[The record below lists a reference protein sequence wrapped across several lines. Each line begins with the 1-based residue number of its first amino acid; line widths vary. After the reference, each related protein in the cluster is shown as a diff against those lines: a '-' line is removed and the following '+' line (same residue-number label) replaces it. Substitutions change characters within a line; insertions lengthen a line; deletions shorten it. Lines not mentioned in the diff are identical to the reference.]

1 MYAIGKYVYSLEPP
15 ANPNKPDAQTA
26 RGEQVFRR
34 AGCGACHTPPLY
46 TNNKLVPVDG
56 FSRLDHPQSPPAA
69 DVMIGTRIGVDPG
82 LALRTRKGTGY
93 YKVPSLLGL
102 WYRDTLEHS
111 GSIGSLE
118 EWFDPAR
125 LSADYRPKGFNPPD
139 TATRAIPGH
148 PFGLKLPAEDKR
160 ALLAFLRTL

>member
-1 MYAIGKYVYSLEPP
+1 MYAIGRFVYALEPP
-15 ANPNKPDAQTA
+15 ANPNKPDAQSA

-34 AGCGACHTPPLY
+34 AGCGSCHTPPLY

-56 FSRLDHPQSPPAA
+56 FSRLDHPLSPPAA
-69 DVMIGTRIGVDPG
+69 DVMTGTRVGLDSG

-93 YKVPSLLGL
+93 YKVPSLRGL

-111 GSIGSLE
+111 GSMQSLE

-125 LSADYRPKGFNPPD
+125 LTADYSPKGFNPPGVK
-139 TATRAIPGH
+139 TRPVPGH
-148 PFGLKLPAEDKR
+148 QFGLRLPVDDKR
-160 ALLAFLRTL
+160 ALLVFLRTL